1 MAEEHK
7 HHHGSHCD
15 CCEHEHHHDE
25 HKHHHH
31 HDDGCGCGH
40 DHAHEELD
48 KKDFAFKVGCGGVL
62 LVVGYILSELIEKGI
77 LNLNDYVPLICFGIS
92 YLIMGFSIIKEAI
105 EGVIHGDVFN
115 ENILMTIASLGAF
128 AVGEYTEGCAVMFL
142 FTIGEFLQSLAV
154 QKSRKS
160 IKDMLELKPQQV
172 TVLRDGK
179 EALIAPE
186 DVKIGEF
193 MIIKPGE
200 KLDVDG
206 EIVDGCAEVDMKA
219 LTGESIPVTKT
230 AGDEVLA
237 GSVVIDGAVTVK
249 AVKEY
254 KDSTVAKILDML
266 EDAEDKKSGAEQ
278 FITRFAR
285 IYTPIVCL
293 IALLVIVLPPLFFG
307 GEWKE
312 WIFRGLSVLVVSCP
326 CALVISIPLSFFGGI
341 GACSKEGILIKG
353 GNYLEAL
360 AKVDTGVFD
369 KTGTITSGKF
379 EYVSCECHNCHC
391 SDNSH
396 RELLKIIAACE
407 RYSTHP
413 IAKSICLA
421 FGHYSDECDVKDAK
435 NYPGKGVSA
444 IVDGVKYYVGNEKLM
459 QEIGVDFNET
469 KSIGTAV
476 YCATENEFKGNIVF
490 ADIIKQDS
498 KDAIARLKSQGINNT
513 VMLTGDKEHI
523 ANDVAAKAGV
533 DTVYAKLLPADK
545 VEKVVELQ
553 KNGAKVL
560 YTGDGI
566 NDAPV
571 LAQADLGVA
580 MGAVGSDIAIEAADM
595 VIMSDS
601 LSKIPVGR
609 RIAKK
614 AIRIVKENIVFSLAV
629 KILIIVGCTI
639 GIFDENAMWLAV
651 FGDVG
656 VCLIAIANSMRT
668 MIVKKDK

>member
-1 MAEEHK
+1 MGNENK
-7 HHHGSHCD
+7 HSHGKPCD
-15 CCEHEHHHDE
+15 CCEHGHHQHS
-25 HKHHHH
+25 
-31 HDDGCGCGH
+31 DGCGCGH
-40 DHAHEELD
+40 DHAHEELN
-48 KKDFAFKVGCGGVL
+48 KKDFAFKVGFGGAL
-62 LVVGYILSELIEKGI
+62 LVVGYILHELIENDI
-77 LNLNDYVPLICFGIS
+77 LSIHEFIPLVCFGIS
-92 YLIMGFSIIKEAI
+92 YLIMGFGIVKEAV
-105 EGVIHGDVFN
+105 EGIIHGDIFN
-115 ENILMTIASLGAF
+115 ENFLMTVASLGAF

-160 IKDMLELKPQQV
+160 IKNMLELKPQQV

-179 EALIAPE
+179 ESVVSPD
-186 DVKIGEF
+186 DVKIGDF

-200 KLDVDG
+200 KLDIDG
-206 EIVDGCAEVDMKA
+206 EIAEGCAEVDMKA

-230 AGDEVLA
+230 AGDEILA
-237 GSVVIDGAVTVK
+237 GSVVIDGAVTVR
-249 AVKEY
+249 ASKEF
-254 KDSTVAKILDML
+254 KDSTVSKILGML
-266 EDAEDKKSGAEQ
+266 ENAEDKKSGAEQ

-293 IALLVIVLPPLFFG
+293 IALLVIIVPPLFFG

-312 WIFRGLSVLVVSCP
+312 WVFRGLSVLVVSCP

-360 AKVDTGVFD
+360 AKADTGVFD

-379 EYVSCECHNCHC
+379 EYVNCECYNCHC

-421 FGHYSDECDVKDAK
+421 FAHYADDCEVKDAK

-444 IVDGVKYYVGNEKLM
+444 VVDGVKYYVGNEKLM
-459 QEIGVDFNET
+459 QEIGVDFKET

-476 YCATENEFKGNIVF
+476 YCASDNEFKGNIVF

-498 KDAIARLKSQGINNT
+498 KDAIARLKSMGISNT
-513 VMLTGDKEHI
+513 VMLTGDKEPI
-523 ANDVAAKAGV
+523 ARDVAAKAGI
-533 DTVYAKLLPADK
+533 DTVYAKLMPADK
-545 VEKVVELQ
+545 VERVIELQ
-553 KNGAKVL
+553 QQGANVL

-580 MGAVGSDIAIEAADM
+580 MGGVGSDVAIEAADM
-595 VIMSDS
+595 VIMGDS

-614 AIRIVKENIVFSLAV
+614 ALRIVKENIIFSLGV
-629 KILIIVGCTI
+629 KILIIIGCTV

-668 MIVKKDK
+668 MLVKKEK

>member
-1 MAEEHK
+1 MGNEKK
-7 HHHGSHCD
+7 HSHGKSCD
-15 CCEHEHHHDE
+15 CCEHGHHQHN
-25 HKHHHH
+25 
-31 HDDGCGCGH
+31 DGCGCGR

-48 KKDFAFKVGCGGVL
+48 KKDFAFKVGFGGAL
-62 LVVGYILSELIEKGI
+62 LVVGYILHELIENGI
-77 LNLNDYVPLICFGIS
+77 LGIHEFIPLVCFGIS
-92 YLIMGFSIIKEAI
+92 YLIMGFGIVKEAV
-105 EGVIHGDVFN
+105 EGIIHGDIFN
-115 ENILMTIASLGAF
+115 ENFLMTVASLGAF

-160 IKDMLELKPQQV
+160 IKNMLELKPQQV

-179 EALIAPE
+179 ESVVSPD
-186 DVKIGEF
+186 DVKIGDL

-200 KLDVDG
+200 KLDIDG
-206 EIVDGCAEVDMKA
+206 EIAEGCAEVDMKA

-230 AGDEVLA
+230 TGDEILA
-237 GSVVIDGAVTVK
+237 GSVVIDGAVTVR
-249 AVKEY
+249 ASKEF
-254 KDSTVAKILDML
+254 KDSTVSKILGML
-266 EDAEDKKSGAEQ
+266 ENAEDKKSGAEQ

-293 IALLVIVLPPLFFG
+293 IALLVIIVPPLFFG

-312 WIFRGLSVLVVSCP
+312 WVFRGLSVLVVSCP

-360 AKVDTGVFD
+360 AKADTGVFD

-379 EYVSCECHNCHC
+379 EYVNCECYNCHC

-421 FGHYSDECDVKDAK
+421 FAHYADDCEVKNAK

-444 IVDGVKYYVGNEKLM
+444 VVDGVKYYVGNEKLM
-459 QEIGVDFNET
+459 QEIGVDFKET

-476 YCATENEFKGNIVF
+476 YCASDNEFKGNIVF

-498 KDAIARLKSQGINNT
+498 KNAIARLKSMGISNT
-513 VMLTGDKEHI
+513 VMLTGDKEPI
-523 ANDVAAKAGV
+523 ARDVAAKAGI
-533 DTVYAKLLPADK
+533 DTVYAKLMPADK
-545 VEKVVELQ
+545 VERVIELQ
-553 KNGAKVL
+553 QQGANVL

-580 MGAVGSDIAIEAADM
+580 MGGVGSDVAIEAADM
-595 VIMSDS
+595 VIMGDS

-614 AIRIVKENIVFSLAV
+614 ALRIVKENIIFSLGV
-629 KILIIVGCTI
+629 KILIIIGCTV

-668 MIVKKDK
+668 MLVKKEK